1 MTEREF
7 MVVVISWFLKRCF
20 CIIKAFQLIRLACPV
35 MHWWVELSQA
45 TTSALARPSWFRY
58 NNRYQ
63 HQTTGCFKIIV
74 FLFFYVKYS
83 KGKKTLQCVWR
94 HFSWIDRY
102 LSIDLCVIYPFFYL
116 SICLKCRHTIA
127 IFSDPYCTTLTFL
140 PRQAD
145 SWNDGS
151 VV

>member
-102 LSIDLCVIYPFFYL
+102 LSIDLCVIYRIFLSIYL
-116 SICLKCRHTIA
+116 SKMSSYYCN
-127 IFSDPYCTTLTFL
+127 IFWPLLYYSHFPPTPSRLL
-140 PRQAD
+140 E
-145 SWNDGS
+145 WW
-151 VV
+151 